1 MCGITG
7 FISTQ
12 LSNPKEVIHNMIN
25 TLLHRGPDNNSVWND
40 TNGVN
45 IGHSRL
51 SILDCSVLYD

>member
-12 LSNPKEVIHNMIN
+12 VSNPKEVIHNMIG
-25 TLLHRGPDNNSVWND
+25 TLLHRGPDNISIWND

-45 IGHSRL
+45 MAKSRIESL
-51 SILDCSVLYD
+51 E